1 MKEVSF
7 IEEDKIV
14 EGAMSPYL
22 SWALDRIDQQFL
34 PFDHHYQPTATGAG
48 VDVYVVDSGIHYAH
62 SEFEG
67 RATFGGFDKAGVET
81 MPRNGSDCHGHG
93 THIASLIGGR
103 TFGVAKK
110 VKLYSIRVLDC
121 NNYGSSSD
129 LISALDLIAQ
139 RIMHTKNPSVINL
152 ALSGLHSGL
161 VDKAVKALY
170 DMGVPMVAAAG
181 NRKGD
186 ACEYSPASS
195 ELVLTVAATTA
206 DDSPYFSATGPGTNF
221 GKCVDVFAPGH
232 YVLGASL
239 ECVGCCKPLS
249 GTSAATGLV
258 TGAVALYLEKQPSL
272 TAQQVYDKLLS
283 DATNGV
289 VKLTVRGI
297 PVKFLDQTVT
307 KLAKVDGGCGGDF
320 VYESQGHLSS
330 PNFPS
335 NYSENLFCAWR
346 ITGRV
351 GEEVRVVIEEMS
363 LAQNDTLTV
372 VDGNSPSSP
381 NLFTDST
388 RRRFRSKSHTV
399 TIIFTT
405 DAHVNDKG
413 FKLKYTKHLA
423 GEKTLGE

>member
-7 IEEDKIV
+7 IEEDKMV

-22 SWALDRIDQQFL
+22 SWALDRLDQQFL
-34 PFDHHYQPTATGAG
+34 PFDHQYQPTTTGAG
-48 VDVYVVDSGIHYAH
+48 VDVYVVDSGIDYAH

-67 RATFGGFDKAGVET
+67 RATFGGFDKAGDET
-81 MPRNGSDCHGHG
+81 SRNGSDCHGHG

-110 VKLYSIRVLDC
+110 VKLYSIRVLNC
-121 NNYGSSSD
+121 YNLGSSSD
-129 LISALDLIAQ
+129 LVDALNVIAQ
-139 RIMHTKNPSVINL
+139 RIVQTKNPSVINL
-152 ALSGLHSGL
+152 ALSGLHSRL
-161 VDKAVKALY
+161 LDKAIKALY
-170 DMGVPMVAAAG
+170 DMGVPMVVAAG
-181 NRKGD
+181 NGKSD
-186 ACEYSPASS
+186 ACDYSPASS

-206 DDSPYFSATGPGTNF
+206 DDSPYFNAIGPGTNF

-239 ECVGCCKPLS
+239 ECNSCCKPLS

-272 TAQQVYDKLLS
+272 TAQQIYNKLVG
-283 DATNGV
+283 DATNGI
-289 VKLTVRGI
+289 VKLEVNGA
-297 PVKFLDQTVT
+297 PVKLLNETVT
-307 KLAKVDGGCGGDF
+307 KLVKVEGGCGGDF

-335 NYSENLFCAWR
+335 NYSDNLSCVWR
-346 ITGRV
+346 IIARA
-351 GEEVRVVIEEMS
+351 GEEVRVVIEKMS
-363 LAQNDTLTV
+363 LAQNDTLTII
-372 VDGNSPSSP
+372 DGNSLSSP
-381 NLFTDST
+381 NLLTDSNKK
-388 RRRFRSKSHTV
+388 RFRSKSPTM
-399 TIIFTT
+399 TIIFASN
-405 DAHVNDKG
+405 AHMNEKG